1 MMHSAV
7 FWLVIA
13 MAVFFSIAGKP
24 LVKTIRGMID
34 KHRELVCQEMEAA
47 ARLRNE
53 AQELLIQIRQKHS
66 EATKEAEAIIA
77 NAKADADRLH
87 SEAAAKLEA
96 LLALREKQ
104 AMDKIAEAEAKA
116 IAEAR
121 QLAARL
127 SVTASSDILKQR
139 MVGATADAMIDAA
152 ITELPAKL
160 A

>member
-13 MAVFFSIAGKP
+13 MAVFFAIAGKP
-24 LVKTIRGMID
+24 LVKTIRGIID
-34 KHRELVCQEMEAA
+34 KHRETVCQEMEAA
-47 ARLRNE
+47 ARLRSE

-66 EATKEAEAIIA
+66 EATKEAEVIIA
-77 NAKADADRLH
+77 NAKADAERLH
-87 SEAAAKLEA
+87 TEAAAKLEA

-104 AMDKIAEAEAKA
+104 ALDKIAEAEAKA

-127 SVTASSDILKQR
+127 SVAASSDILKQR
-139 MVGATADAMIDAA
+139 LVGATADSLIDASIA
-152 ITELPAKL
+152 ELPSKL